1 MNYCKVAF
9 KVFTKHNRDFV
20 ALALKKEKLKT
31 KLLNVRYLK
40 KEGVKNYAKEDIEK
54 LDKEIKKETE
64 RLNELIRGYINGK

>member
-9 KVFTKHNRDFV
+9 KVFSKYNRDFV

-54 LDKEIKKETE
+54 LDKEIKK
-64 RLNELIRGYINGK
+64 KQKD